1 MKKWL
6 REPLVHFLLGAALL
20 FLING
25 LIKDPGESDAYSIR
39 VDKKALEQYFQFSEK
54 AFDDR
59 RAKAGLAA
67 MSAEQRAELESN
79 YIRDEILYREALAM
93 GLDANDDV
101 IRARLIQ
108 KMDYIILGIE
118 GGEPSV
124 SEEELQAYF
133 DEHVQDY
140 KRSPTIS
147 FTHVFFRNKDRGQDK
162 ANKLAQVTLNK
173 LRSNEVSFEQ
183 AAAYGERFYFY
194 RNYIARSSEFIT
206 SHFGGDMMRAV
217 FKNTTDLQRWQG
229 PYITEYGAHLVLI
242 RERNPA
248 QLPLLEDVA
257 PEVLAD
263 LQRRKRELVKQQ
275 AVEALKSKY
284 RIVR

>member
-6 REPLVHFLLGAALL
+6 REPLVHFLLGGILL
-20 FLING
+20 FLINSMM
-25 LIKDPGESDAYSIR
+25 SDSDEGGAYSIH
-39 VDKKALEQYFQFSEK
+39 VDKKTLEQYYQFSEK
-54 AFDDR
+54 AFDDA

-67 MSAEQRAELESN
+67 MNADQRAELESN
-79 YIRDEILYREALAM
+79 YIRDEILYREALSM

-118 GGEPSV
+118 GGEPLV
-124 SEEELQAYF
+124 TEQELQAYF
-133 DEHVQDY
+133 DKYAQDY
-140 KRSPTIS
+140 ERSPTIS

-162 ANKLAQVTLNK
+162 ANSLAQVALDE
-173 LRSNEVSFEQ
+173 LRSNDVSFDE
-183 AAAYGERFYFY
+183 ATAYGERFYFY
-194 RNYIARSSEFIT
+194 RNYITRSSEFIT
-206 SHFGGDMMRAV
+206 SHFGNDMMKTV
-217 FKNTTDLQRWQG
+217 FDGTTDLHRWQG
-229 PYITEYGAHLVLI
+229 PYVTEYGAHLVLI

-248 QLPLLEDVA
+248 RIPTLEEVA

-263 LQRRKRELVKQQ
+263 LQRYRREQVKQQ

>member
-6 REPLVHFLLGAALL
+6 REPLVHFLLGGILL
-20 FLING
+20 FVING
-25 LIKDPGESDAYSIR
+25 LIYDNDAGDAYSIT
-39 VDKKALEQYFQFSEK
+39 VDDTALEQYFQFSEK
-54 AFDDR
+54 AFDDK
-59 RAKAGLAA
+59 RAKAGLRA
-67 MSAEQRAELESN
+67 MSPEARAELESN

-118 GGEPSV
+118 GGEPAV
-124 SEEELQAYF
+124 SEAELQSYF
-133 DEHVQDY
+133 DKHVQDY
-140 KRSPTIS
+140 RRSPIIS
-147 FTHVFFRNKDRGQDK
+147 FTHVFFRNKDRGQDE
-162 ANKLAQVTLNK
+162 ANKLAETALQE
-173 LRSNEVSFEQ
+173 LRSKKVSFDQ
-183 AAAYGERFYFY
+183 AVAYGERFYFY

-206 SHFGGDMMRAV
+206 SHFGSDMMLTV
-217 FKNTTDLQRWQG
+217 FDDTTDLHKWQG
-229 PYITEYGAHLVLI
+229 PYVTEYGAHLVLI
-242 RERNPA
+242 RERSPA
-248 QLPLLEDVA
+248 RLPTLEEVA

-263 LQRRKRELVKQQ
+263 LERYKREQVKRQ

>member
-6 REPLVHFLLGAALL
+6 REPLVHFLLGGALL

-25 LIKDPGESDAYSIR
+25 LIRDPGESDAYSIR
-39 VDKKALEQYFQFSEK
+39 VDEKALVQYFQFSEK

-59 RAKAGLAA
+59 RAKAGLTA
-67 MSAEQRAELESN
+67 MSADERAELESN

-124 SEEELQAYF
+124 SEAELQAYF
-133 DEHVQDY
+133 DEHVEDY

-147 FTHVFFRNKDRGQDK
+147 FTHVFFRNKDRGQVE
-162 ANKLAQVTLNK
+162 ANNLAQVTLSE
-173 LRSNEVSFEQ
+173 LRSKKVSFDA

-194 RNYIARSSEFIT
+194 RNYIGRSSEFIT
-206 SHFGGDMMRAV
+206 SHFGSDMMKIV
-217 FKNTTDLQRWQG
+217 FDDAAYLERWQG
-229 PYITEYGAHLVLI
+229 PYVTEYGAHLVLI

-248 QLPLLEDVA
+248 RLPLLEEVA

-263 LQRRKRELVKQQ
+263 LGRYKREQVKHQ
-275 AVEALKSKY
+275 AVEALKNKY